1 MKQSPRKRKAP
12 EDDAE
17 TPKKKAAS
25 RGKRS
30 EAAVKEEP
38 VEDEVED
45 EL

>member
-25 RGKRS
+25 RGKKS
-30 EAAVKEEP
+30 EAVVKEEP